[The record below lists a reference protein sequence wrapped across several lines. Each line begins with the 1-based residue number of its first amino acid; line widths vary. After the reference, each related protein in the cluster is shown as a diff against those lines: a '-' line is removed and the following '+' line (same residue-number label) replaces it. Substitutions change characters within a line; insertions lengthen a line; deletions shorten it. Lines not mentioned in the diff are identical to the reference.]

1 MGTSWAMARR
11 GVEVAGAVAVEG
23 VEVAVAEEGAGA
35 GAGAGDEEGVEGI
48 ECFV

>member
-1 MGTSWAMARR
+1 MARR

-23 VEVAVAEEGAGA
+23 VEVAVAG
-35 GAGAGDEEGVEGI
+35 EGVEGI